1 MNARHFLLQ
10 AVVPS
15 WPVIAHERWQQ
26 AFPNGQVG
34 HWVELPQA
42 LAAGDTVWVP
52 VMLEDWLL
60 KVAAL
65 IQSRPDCR
73 VVVLS
78 SVPEQVEGLRALNAG
93 ARGYCHLLA
102 APVLL
107 QEVAQVVSLGGL
119 WVGPDL
125 VQRLMAAT
133 RELLQRSP
141 DAVRPAVD
149 LSVLSERELQVARAV
164 AEGQSNREVAEQ
176 LHITER
182 TVKAHL
188 GAVFEKLGL
197 RDRVQLVL
205 QLAQV
210 KSYAY

>member
-1 MNARHFLLQ
+1 MNAHLFLDQ
-10 AVVPS
+10 AVAS
-15 WPVIAHERWQQ
+15 WPAIARERWLQ
-26 AFPNGQVG
+26 AFPAGRLG
-34 HWVELPQA
+34 HWVELQQTV
-42 LAAGDTVWVP
+42 AAGDTVWVP
-52 VMLEDWLL
+52 VMQEDWRI

-65 IQSRPDCR
+65 LQVQPACQ

-78 SVPEQVEGLRALNAG
+78 AVPDQVEGLCALNAG

-102 APVLL
+102 APGLL
-107 QEVAQVVSLGGL
+107 QEVAQVVGLGGL
-119 WVGPDL
+119 WVGPEL
-125 VQRLMAAT
+125 VQRLMTAT

-141 DAVRPAVD
+141 GAVRSAVD
-149 LSVLSERELQVARAV
+149 LSVLSERELQVACAV
-164 AEGQSNREVAEQ
+164 AEGKSNREVAEQ

-205 QLAQV
+205 QLAQA
-210 KSYAY
+210 KSYAH

>member
-1 MNARHFLLQ
+1 
-10 AVVPS
+10 
-15 WPVIAHERWQQ
+15 
-26 AFPNGQVG
+26 
-34 HWVELPQA
+34 
-42 LAAGDTVWVP
+42 
-52 VMLEDWLL
+52 
-60 KVAAL
+60 
-65 IQSRPDCR
+65 

-210 KSYAY
+210 KSYA

>member
-1 MNARHFLLQ
+1 MNVRHFLVQ
-10 AVVPS
+10 AIAP
-15 WPVIAHERWQQ
+15 WPAIACERWQQ
-26 AFPNGQVG
+26 AFPDGQAR
-34 HWVELPQA
+34 HWVQLQQT

-52 VMLEDWLL
+52 VMLDGWRL

-65 IQSRPDCR
+65 LQSQPDCR

-78 SVPEQVEGLRALNAG
+78 SIPDQDEGLRALNAG

-102 APVLL
+102 APGLL

-119 WVGPDL
+119 WIGHDL
-125 VQRLMAAT
+125 VQRLMVAT

-141 DAVRPAVD
+141 DAVRPMVD
-149 LSVLSERELQVARAV
+149 LSVLSERELQVACAV

-205 QLAQV
+205 QLTQV

>member
-1 MNARHFLLQ
+1 MDVRHFLVQ
-10 AVVPS
+10 AVAP
-15 WPVIAHERWQQ
+15 WPAAASERWQQ
-26 AFPNGQVG
+26 AFPDGRAG
-34 HWVELPQA
+34 DWFELQQTV
-42 LAAGDTVWVP
+42 AAGDTVWVP
-52 VMLEDWLL
+52 VLL
-60 KVAAL
+60 DNWRPKVVDLLRA
-65 IQSRPDCR
+65 RPDCR

-78 SVPEQVEGLRALNAG
+78 SAPEHVEGLHAINAG
-93 ARGYCHLLA
+93 ARAYCHLLA
-102 APVLL
+102 VPGLL

-119 WVGPDL
+119 WVGPEL
-125 VQRLMAAT
+125 VQRLMLAT

-141 DAVRPAVD
+141 ASMLPGPD
-149 LSVLSERELQVARAV
+149 LSVLSDRELQVAHAV

-205 QLAQV
+205 QLAKV
-210 KSYAY
+210 KSHAD